1 MADSVCCSWRCC
13 SLTCVLLPVSVV
25 QHEVRTP
32 FGQKHARLAP
42 RSHDKCAV
50 TPTGRPAGGIVAG
63 LMRSSQKQTGV
74 KYAQF
79 SLVGASNTLV
89 DVGVFNLFLLIW
101 PSHSPG
107 LLLAYNV
114 AALVLA
120 NANSYLWNTL
130 WTFRDQARHD
140 AKQVG
145 MFTAQGLLNV
155 GMGSLLLWLVAHG
168 LGAYTDLSP
177 LVSGNVAKVVSMV
190 IASTMSFSFLRL

>member
-1 MADSVCCSWRCC
+1 VRCDA
-13 SLTCVLLPVSVV
+13 S
-25 QHEVRTP
+25 
-32 FGQKHARLAP
+32 AAP
-42 RSHDKCAV
+42 NDRYRVTVAWSIQESH
-50 TPTGRPAGGIVAG
+50 
-63 LMRSSQKQTGV
+63 KQTGV

-89 DVGVFNLFLLIW
+89 DVGVFNVLLLFW
-101 PSHSPG
+101 PTHSPE
-107 LLLAYNV
+107 LLVAYNV

-155 GMGSLLLWLVAHG
+155 GVGNALLWLAAHG
-168 LGAYTDLSP
+168 LETQTGLSP
-177 LVSGNVAKVVSMV
+177 LLAGNVAKAVSMLS
-190 IASTMSFSFLRL
+190 ASTMSFLFLRLLVFSPEKT